1 MTIYDMYQKLY
12 SKVSVLNGDEI
23 SEQRLK
29 AIVLRLKYLS
39 ENYGSNKIDREIEEH
54 VKKFELCSEHL
65 SKIESDLNTIDDTIK
80 DSLSGTLSRST
91 SNNNVNKSEGIKLNK
106 KSNLLE
112 IIFAI
117 LTIVVSI
124 TAIVF
129 FVLGI
134 IDEINYDMLAF
145 YITLGGAVVS
155 LVGLLI
161 SRKKGRSSNNGKERA
176 KSKARKSFK
185 KNTNSKFNVHSNGA
199 SIDDSFSDNDGCD
212 FNVDL

>member
-39 ENYGSNKIDREIEEH
+39 ENYGSNKLDREIEEH
-54 VKKFELCSEHL
+54 VKKFEICSEHL

-145 YITLGGAVVS
+145 YITLGGAIVS
-155 LVGLLI
+155 LAGFLI
-161 SRKKGRSSNNGKERA
+161 SRRKKYKANNKEKTKVKRNTRSKLEIHSRA
-176 KSKARKSFK
+176 EVVDNEDCEIYI
-185 KNTNSKFNVHSNGA
+185 NT
-199 SIDDSFSDNDGCD
+199 DN
-212 FNVDL
+212 